1 MSNFP
6 ILRVKDEL
14 GFWHEIAAI
23 KGDKG
28 DTGGVSSVDGKTG
41 SVILDTVSAA
51 KQLLSSQYIEE
62 YTPYIR
68 RESPYSSLVSDEL
81 VGCTI
86 GWNQLLQNAWYQS
99 FANSHN
105 NKSGLTITKNADF
118 SVHIQGTTSAQFKN
132 YTDCTANYINGHQ
145 YLIIADKSDD
155 VQVFNGYNGTY
166 ADSIVT
172 YNNTS
177 QTRLNHLYVQIA
189 NGKNVNTDLY
199 ISIVDLTECLGANVA
214 NRLKAMGADGVAWCR
229 EWLTSAKHS
238 YCALTNLS
246 TRAAKKRV
254 TKNGKTI
261 EYPFDLSVE
270 LKGCL
275 YLDNNNIRA
284 AGDTYNADGTVT
296 RNYAVVDLGAKNWTD
311 SGNSRY
317 FCYESTAEDGQQR
330 IARVFCPAYASISP
344 ADWYSQTRGITLG
357 MTGYSGNGRI
367 LICDPDAGSAAN
379 LKASLNGVYLVYPL
393 KTPTTEQANAFAE
406 AMICGIEEFVDG
418 GILSE
423 TRDVPVPV
431 GHNSKYYRD
440 LRRAIENIPE
450 APSANGTYL
459 LRCVVSDGVVTYGWI
474 SSEVYT

>member
-62 YTPYIR
+62 YTPYIK

-86 GWNQLLQNAWYQS
+86 GWNQLLPDAWYT
-99 FANSHN
+99 NYL
-105 NKSGLTITKNADF
+105 KGTINGITVTKNADL
-118 SVHIQGTTSAQFKN
+118 SLHLEGTA
-132 YTDCTANYINGHQ
+132 TAEFRKYAFTTITQTIGHKYF
-145 YLIIADKSDD
+145 YLVDGAPSN
-155 VQVFNGYNGTY
+155 VNVYNGYNAMKPPCITTYDGSSPSKLNAIYIVIPNGT
-166 ADSIVT
+166 T
-172 YNNTS
+172 
-177 QTRLNHLYVQIA
+177 
-189 NGKNVNTDLY
+189 VNMD
-199 ISIVDLTECLGANVA
+199 ISITFVDLTECLGANIA
-214 NRLKAMGADGVAWCR
+214 DRLKAMGADGVAWCR

-238 YCALTNLS
+238 YSALTNLS
-246 TRAAKKRV
+246 TRVAKKRV

-311 SGNSRY
+311 SGNGRY

-344 ADWYSQTRGITLG
+344 ADWYGGVKGISLG

-367 LICDPDAGSAAN
+367 LICDPDAGSAAD
-379 LKASLNGVYLVYPL
+379 LKTSLNGVYLVYPL

-406 AMICGIEEFVDG
+406 AMICGTEEFVDG

-450 APSANGTYL
+450 APSANGTYHL
-459 LRCVVSDGVVTYGWI
+459 KCVVLNGAVTYSW
-474 SSEVYT
+474 EVAT